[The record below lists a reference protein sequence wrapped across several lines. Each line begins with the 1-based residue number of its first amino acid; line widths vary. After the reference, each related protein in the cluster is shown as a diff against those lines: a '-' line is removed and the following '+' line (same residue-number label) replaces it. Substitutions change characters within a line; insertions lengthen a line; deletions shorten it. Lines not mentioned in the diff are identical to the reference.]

1 MSPIASSSS
10 TAPKSIVI
18 VGGGIIGVCT
28 AYYTSIS
35 PRFQPAKG
43 DTITLVEATDVAS
56 AASGK
61 AGGLLALDWHG
72 QATASESAS
81 AWWQRNRRMRRRIEA
96 DESHPNRCFS
106 VPRTLLTQVYLP
118 FLTSC
123 TLIYLLNMEV
133 KNGVTGRSTRS

>member
-1 MSPIASSSS
+1 MVTLERWSVSSYHPVQAQYHNKILATNQQVKLSKSSSTILTTMSPIASSSS

-43 DTITLVEATDVAS
+43 DSITLVEATDVAS

-72 QATASESAS
+72 QATASESAP
-81 AWWQRNRRMRRRIEA
+81 AWWQRNRRMRRRMEA
-96 DESHPNRCFS
+96 DERHPN
-106 VPRTLLTQVYLP
+106 
-118 FLTSC
+118 
-123 TLIYLLNMEV
+123 
-133 KNGVTGRSTRS
+133 